1 MGAVQGVARD
11 VGAIGSDDV
20 TALSYSIRDSEDREV
35 ARESTLARA
44 RNTARKYGPGSVV
57 LGARGQVVYTVPQ
70 VKEPKS

>member
-1 MGAVQGVARD
+1 M
-11 VGAIGSDDV
+11 
-20 TALSYSIRDSEDREV
+20 TALSYSVRDREDREV

-57 LGARGQVVYTVPQ
+57 LGARGQVVYV

>member
-1 MGAVQGVARD
+1 M
-11 VGAIGSDDV
+11 
-20 TALSYSIRDSEDREV
+20 TALSYSVRDAQDREV

-57 LGARGQVVYTVPQ
+57 LGARGQVVYV